1 MVCGMT
7 VAMGHT
13 LRARAED
20 RVDFQRDVQP
30 ILSEHCYEC
39 HGSEK
44 QSNGYRL
51 DRRRDALVG
60 GTITVIAPGSAE
72 ASRLYLRLIGTRFGR
87 QMPLEGRLTAAEIDV
102 IKRWIDQ
109 GAEWPDSA
117 SGETPAAPLDELAVR
132 AFDALLDGTSL
143 GVSRRRARQRQP
155 VANARTRRR
164 DAAHD
169 GCPLR

>member
-1 MVCGMT
+1 MSPLEERIRRGTRSRGDDIRSARPSDSDLSLSETIGSAVFTFRVPGATLAFRHGETRHARLVAFMVCGMT
-7 VAMGHT
+7 VAIGHT

-87 QMPLEGRLTAAEIDV
+87 QMPLEGR
-102 IKRWIDQ
+102 
-109 GAEWPDSA
+109 
-117 SGETPAAPLDELAVR
+117 
-132 AFDALLDGTSL
+132 
-143 GVSRRRARQRQP
+143 
-155 VANARTRRR
+155 
-164 DAAHD
+164 
-169 GCPLR
+169 